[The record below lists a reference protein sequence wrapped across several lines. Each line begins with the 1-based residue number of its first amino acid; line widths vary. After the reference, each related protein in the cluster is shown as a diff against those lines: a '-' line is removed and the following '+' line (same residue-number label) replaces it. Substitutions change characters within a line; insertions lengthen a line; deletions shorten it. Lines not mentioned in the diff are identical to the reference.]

1 METKIVN
8 TWLIENN
15 KLVNKNKKVSSL
27 KYKDLELYFLK
38 QDEDNGYDMVSLLIK
53 DINGVYWNF
62 DIIHINLKNFEN
74 VVLKGENGMN
84 EIYCENIY
92 QKLKKFDLEEYFKG
106 KIKNNRYFNM
116 CELRYILQFHKELHD
131 SALKAREAVIEKNR
145 KISAAY
151 QKEMELKEQE
161 YKKQIYKNFQEDLNK
176 TIDDILG
183 GKYVKSIELEF
194 YKNDKDDEPTIQ
206 NCFLYLA
213 EKYNVKIPL
222 ATKGFINNKLECYNF
237 EKESYY
243 KNDPKSKG
251 SSKIFE
257 YFRELYEKI
266 KQEYK

>member
-74 VVLKGENGMN
+74 VVLKGENGMD

-92 QKLKKFDLEEYFKG
+92 EKLKKFDLEEYFKG

-116 CELRYILQFHKELHD
+116 CELQYISQFYKELYD
-131 SALKAREAVIEKNR
+131 AALKSREFVIEKNR
-145 KISAAY
+145 KISEAY
-151 QKEMELKEQE
+151 QKERELREKENRNNIN
-161 YKKQIYKNFQEDLNK
+161 KKFQEDLNK
-176 TIDDILG
+176 TIEDILG

-194 YKNDKDDEPTIQ
+194 YKNDMDEPTIQ

-222 ATKGFINNKLECYNF
+222 ATKGFINNKLDSYNF
-237 EKESYY
+237 EKQSYF
-243 KNDPKSKG
+243 KRDRKSKG

-257 YFRELYEKI
+257 YFGELYEKI
-266 KQEYK
+266 KEEHK

>member
-1 METKIVN
+1 MSE
-8 TWLIENN
+8 
-15 KLVNKNKKVSSL
+15 
-27 KYKDLELYFLK
+27 
-38 QDEDNGYDMVSLLIK
+38 
-53 DINGVYWNF
+53 
-62 DIIHINLKNFEN
+62 
-74 VVLKGENGMN
+74 
-84 EIYCENIY
+84 
-92 QKLKKFDLEEYFKG
+92 
-106 KIKNNRYFNM
+106 
-116 CELRYILQFHKELHD
+116 
-131 SALKAREAVIEKNR
+131 
-145 KISAAY
+145 
-151 QKEMELKEQE
+151 
-161 YKKQIYKNFQEDLNK
+161 
-176 TIDDILG
+176 G

-222 ATKGFINNKLECYNF
+222 ATKGFINNKLESYNF